1 MPVSTLKVQRP
12 LADVQGKTA
21 FVTGG
26 SSGIGLGIVRALLDA
41 GMKVAFS
48 YKSEANR
55 DAALASLP
63 QENPGLHAIRLDTTD
78 RDAMPRA
85 ADEVE
90 RRFGNVHLVVNNA
103 GIGVPAL
110 LSNVSWQDWDWS
122 MDVNV
127 NGIFNGVRTFLPRLQ
142 AHGEGGHIV
151 ATSSSA
157 GIVAGTL
164 GVYATAK
171 FAVVGMME
179 SLRTEMEGSNI
190 GVSVFCPGLVRSS
203 IFDIERN
210 RPAAHGS
217 VSREPPKPPPLKP
230 GARPIDIMAAA
241 MDPLEAGRQVLDGVR
256 RNDLYILSHPE
267 FEPVVRQRVTL
278 MLASFSKK
286 AVPADRRMATAAITP
301 DIYAAELAK
310 KGLLQQQKNKASK
323 ARAKKPAANAA
334 PKPARKRVAKGVR
347 KVARQSAKK
356 QSRKTAARRARR
368 R

>member
-1 MPVSTLKVQRP
+1 MNMTVTTLKVQRP
-12 LADVQGKTA
+12 LANVKGKTA

-26 SSGIGLGIVRALLDA
+26 SSGIGLGIARALSDA

-48 YKSEANR
+48 YRSEAHR
-55 DAALASLP
+55 DAALASFP
-63 QENPGLHAIRLDTTD
+63 KDNPGVHALKLDTAD

-90 RRFGNVHLVVNNA
+90 RVFGNVHLVVNNA
-103 GIGVPAL
+103 GVGIPAL
-110 LSNVSWQDWDWS
+110 LSDVSWQDWDWS
-122 MDVNV
+122 LDVNV
-127 NGIFNGVRTFLPRLQ
+127 NGIFNGVRTFLPRLL

-179 SLRTEMEGSNI
+179 SLRTEMEGRDI
-190 GVSVFCPGLVRSS
+190 GVSVYCPGLVRSS

-210 RPAAHGS
+210 RPATHGA

-230 GARPIDIMAAA
+230 GAKPFDIMAAA
-241 MDPLEAGRQVLDGVR
+241 MDPLEAGRQVLAGVR

-267 FEPVVRQRVTL
+267 FEPVLRQRVSL
-278 MLASFSKK
+278 LLASFSKK
-286 AVPADRRMATAAITP
+286 PVPPARRLATAAITP

-310 KGLLQQQKNKASK
+310 KGLLGKRRAKQPRVKRAAKKASRK
-323 ARAKKPAANAA
+323 SIG
-334 PKPARKRVAKGVR
+334 KPARRPGKP
-347 KVARQSAKK
+347 
-356 QSRKTAARRARR
+356 RRSP
-368 R
+368 